1 MNVAILGLGRFGS
14 QLTRE
19 LAELGVEVLAV
30 DRESARVNDVVET
43 AALAAEGNVEDVE
56 FLESL
61 SLKNYDSVVVAIGSD
76 VATSVLVALTLK
88 QRLKL
93 DHVVAKAST
102 NEHTRALEL
111 AGADVIVN
119 PELESARRLAH
130 TLGSKEISD
139 YMALQGAQ
147 GIARVNAP
155 PSASGRAIGDIDI
168 AGRYNV
174 FLLARLR
181 EDSVSFN
188 PALDETVRDGDF
200 WIVAG
205 RDDHLRELQMRR

>member
-19 LAELGVEVLAV
+19 LAGLGIQVLAV

-43 AALAAEGNVEDVE
+43 ALLAAEGNVEDVE

-61 SLKNYDSVVVAIGSD
+61 SLRNYDSVVVAIGSD
-76 VATSVLVALTLK
+76 VATSVLVVLTLTG
-88 QRLKL
+88 RLDLK
-93 DHVVAKAST
+93 HVVAKAST
-102 NEHTRALEL
+102 DEHTRALKL
-111 AGADVIVN
+111 AGADVVVN
-119 PELESARRLAH
+119 PELESAQRLAH

-139 YMALQGAQ
+139 YMALGGAQ
-147 GIARVNAP
+147 GIARVPAP
-155 PSASGRAIGDIDI
+155 HSATGRAIGAIDI
-168 AGRYNV
+168 AGRYDV

-181 EDSVSFN
+181 DDSVSFN
-188 PALDETVRDGDF
+188 PPLDEVVERNDA

-205 RDDHLRELQMRR
+205 RDDRLRELQR

>member
-19 LAELGVEVLAV
+19 LAGLGVQVLAV

-43 AALAAEGNVEDVE
+43 ALLAAEGNVEDVE

-76 VATSVLVALTLK
+76 VAASVLVALTLK
-88 QRLKL
+88 QRLDL

-102 NEHTRALEL
+102 DEHTRALEL
-111 AGADVIVN
+111 AGADVVVN

-130 TLGSKEISD
+130 TLGSKEITD
-139 YMALQGAQ
+139 YMALGGAQ
-147 GIARVNAP
+147 GIARVRP
-155 PSASGRAIGDIDI
+155 PHSATRHAIGDLDI
-168 AGRYNV
+168 AGRYDV
-174 FLLARLR
+174 FLLARVR
-181 EDSVSFN
+181 EGSVSYN
-188 PALDETVRDGDF
+188 PPLDEIVRGDDS

-205 RDDHLRELQMRR
+205 RDDRLRELQR